1 MMPPIQRLAPGVL
14 LLTGDAVDAL
24 AYVVAVAQRVRRH
37 NGLPDSRALAALA
50 AAATGQP
57 DSDDPH
63 GDDPRDPTT
72 TEWITTKEAA
82 QMLECSDR
90 QTRRLAPGLGGR
102 LTGGRWL
109 IDRHAVTEHLEGRRA

>member
-1 MMPPIQRLAPGVL
+1 MTTQPVQRLAPDVYL
-14 LLTGDAVDAL
+14 LQGDAVAAL
-24 AYVVAVAQRVRRH
+24 RFAVRAAVAGRH
-37 NGLPDSRALAALA
+37 RNGLRVPPDLAALA
-50 AAATGQP
+50 AAVSGAGRSDAIP
-57 DSDDPH
+57 DAVPNDEE
-63 GDDPRDPTT
+63 RQ
-72 TEWITTKEAA
+72 WITTKEAA